1 MEQEKDI
8 RGKLTERFE
17 TYEPDP
23 RVDLWPQIESRLHPG
38 GTRRR
43 AWVLWLSVAASV
55 VILVAA
61 LVTLS
66 INPSTEQ
73 GPVYAEQNPP
83 TEPGNTPNT
92 PTDPAENT
100 QPPAENPQTIT
111 ADIGSPAR
119 KLFDSSV
126 KTDNPSRPTVNS
138 NPGNLPPGMMPITNL
153 EMPFTRQQMEQM
165 KLDKATVSTRPI
177 VKPALP
183 QTPVVAPLPQEMA
196 AAEPIQTKNSLD
208 LSELTLKDAVSFA
221 AEEVNKWA
229 KSPLDIFH
237 ERKGNEEVHTYQFEL
252 FNFRITRKTYKPI
265 PSEEPNVKQDKAR

>member
-17 TYEPDP
+17 SYEPDP

-38 GTRRR
+38 GSRRR
-43 AWVLWLSVAASV
+43 AWVIWLSVAASV

-61 LVTLS
+61 LITLS
-66 INPSTEQ
+66 INPAGEQ
-73 GPVYAEQNPP
+73 EPALAGSGTPASPGNSVGSPTAPNPKTQEP
-83 TEPGNTPNT
+83 TER
-92 PTDPAENT
+92 T
-100 QPPAENPQTIT
+100 QALS
-111 ADIGSPAR
+111 ADINAPAR

-126 KTDNPSRPTVNS
+126 KTGNPSRPAASNS
-138 NPGNLPPGMMPITNL
+138 PGKLPPGMMPITGL
-153 EMPFTRQQMEQM
+153 EMPFTQQEMQQM
-165 KLDKATVSTRPI
+165 KLDKAANTRPL

-183 QTPVVAPLPQEMA
+183 QTPVAAPLPQEMA

-237 ERKGNEEVHTYQFEL
+237 ERKGNEEDHTYQFEL

-265 PSEEPNVKQDKAR
+265 PSEDPNVKQDKAR